1 MRQPRTTGFV
11 FLAGLISGLAVY
23 HAGLLLTGQTPVAR
37 EHLDEQQAQLELLQ
51 QENLELTEEL
61 FQPRVQGD
69 FAFSQD
75 EALYDGQAD
84 AALVISEARAQ
95 AKVERKFLMVTFGAD
110 WCIDCRTLHHHLNSE
125 PVAGYAHDLFRFV
138 FVDVGKFNQNRD
150 VAESLGVSLFRGIP
164 VAIFFDSD
172 GELIG
177 TTNEGQLEA
186 ARKYSSKQILK
197 FVRDIAERDRILAPD
212 SVDAPE

>member
-1 MRQPRTTGFV
+1 MKQPRTTGFA
-11 FLAGLISGLAVY
+11 FLAGLILGLAVY

-61 FQPRVQGD
+61 FQPRVQGGV
-69 FAFSQD
+69 AFSQD
-75 EALYDGQAD
+75 EAPYDGQAD

-95 AKVERKFLMVTFGAD
+95 AQVERKFLMVTFGAD
-110 WCIDCRTLHHHLNSE
+110 WCIDCRTLHRHLNSE
-125 PVAGYAHDLFRFV
+125 PVAGYTRDLFRFV
-138 FVDVGKFNQNRD
+138 FVDVGKFNRNRD
-150 VAESLGVSLFRGIP
+150 VAESLGVSLSRGIP

-172 GELIG
+172 GALIG

-212 SVDAPE
+212 SVN

>member
-1 MRQPRTTGFV
+1 MRQPRTTGFA
-11 FLAGLISGLAVY
+11 FLAGLILGLSVY
-23 HAGLLLTGQTPVAR
+23 HAGLLLTGQAPVAR
-37 EHLDEQQAQLELLQ
+37 EHLDEQRAQLELLQ

-61 FQPRVQGD
+61 FQPRVQGG

-75 EALYDGQAD
+75 EAPYDGRAD
-84 AALVISEARAQ
+84 ATLVISEARAQ
-95 AKVERKFLMVTFGAD
+95 AQVERKFLMVTFGAD

-125 PVAGYAHDLFRFV
+125 PVAGYTRDLFRFV

-150 VAESLGVSLFRGIP
+150 VAESLGVSLSRGIP

-212 SVDAPE
+212 SVN

>member
-1 MRQPRTTGFV
+1 MRRPRTAGFA
-11 FLAGLISGLAVY
+11 FLAGLILGLAAY

-51 QENLELTEEL
+51 QENLELSEEL
-61 FQPRVQGD
+61 FQPRVQGG

-75 EALYDGQAD
+75 EAPYDGQAD

-95 AKVERKFLMVTFGAD
+95 AQVERKFLMVTFGAD

-125 PVAGYAHDLFRFV
+125 PVAGYTRDLFRFV
-138 FVDVGKFNQNRD
+138 FVDVGKFNRNRD
-150 VAESLGVSLFRGIP
+150 VAESLGVSLSRGIP

-212 SVDAPE
+212 SVN

>member
-11 FLAGLISGLAVY
+11 FLAGLILGLAVY

-61 FQPRVQGD
+61 FQPRVQGG

-75 EALYDGQAD
+75 EAPYDGQAD

-95 AKVERKFLMVTFGAD
+95 AQVERKFLMVTFGAD
-110 WCIDCRTLHHHLNSE
+110 WCIDCRTLHRHLNSE
-125 PVAGYAHDLFRFV
+125 PVAGYTRDLFRFV
-138 FVDVGKFNQNRD
+138 FVDVGKFNRNRD
-150 VAESLGVSLFRGIP
+150 VAESLGVSLSRGIP

-186 ARKYSSKQILK
+186 ARKYSSEQILK

-212 SVDAPE
+212 SVN